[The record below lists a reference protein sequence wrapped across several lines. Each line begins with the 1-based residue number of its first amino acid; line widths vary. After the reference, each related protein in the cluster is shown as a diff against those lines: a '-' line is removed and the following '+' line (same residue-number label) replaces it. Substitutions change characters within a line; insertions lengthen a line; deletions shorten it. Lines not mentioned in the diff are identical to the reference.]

1 MVEERNDEILGKDS
15 IDKGN
20 LEAAIE
26 FGRLLA
32 EETCICHE
40 ELGQVVWRVY
50 HGLQGGEYE

>member
-1 MVEERNDEILGKDS
+1 MVEERNDEILGKV
-15 IDKGN
+15 DKGD

-26 FGRLLA
+26 LGRLLA